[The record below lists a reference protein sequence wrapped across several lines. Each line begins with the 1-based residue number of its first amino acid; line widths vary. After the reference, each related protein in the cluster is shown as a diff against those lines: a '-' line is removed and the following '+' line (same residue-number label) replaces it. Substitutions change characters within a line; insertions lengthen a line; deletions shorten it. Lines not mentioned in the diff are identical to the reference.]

1 MKFWAS
7 YHWVF
12 LICGILL
19 RPAYSALKEQRLFTM
34 EKSYNQENIM
44 VIYAQTDEKCS
55 FIPFENGS
63 YLNYYWLMD
72 GKKRKDVHPLIK
84 KGIEKRVEF
93 KSVEDKHKEFTAEL
107 NDLDEVKHDLPDTAI
122 KVEAQNQNGNCNAL
136 ATISLG
142 PSGGN
147 QAIELENTYCKVEK
161 NWVGVPKGCLRL
173 ELEGE
178 GLTSKQDV
186 LVKFDKR

>member
-1 MKFWAS
+1 MRFITG
-7 YHWVF
+7 YHIGVF
-12 LICGILL
+12 LCGLSMQS
-19 RPAYSALKEQRLFTM
+19 AYSALKEQRLFTM
-34 EKSYNQENIM
+34 EKSHNQENIM

-55 FIPFENGS
+55 FIPFESGS

-93 KSVEDKHKEFTAEL
+93 KSVESKHKEFTAEL
-107 NDLDEVKHDLPDTAI
+107 NDLDEVKHDLPDTAVKI
-122 KVEAQNQNGNCNAL
+122 EAQNQDGNCHAL

-147 QAIELENTYCKVEK
+147 QAIELENTFCKVEK

-178 GLTSKQDV
+178 GLTTKQDV
-186 LVKFDKR
+186 VVKFDKR